1 MSGAYSL
8 SRFESG
14 FLGPLE
20 GYLIQRF
27 GSRMVMAVGF
37 VSFGLGFLLLSRV
50 NSIFSFYLAFLMLS
64 LGSSFGGWSP
74 ITASINNWFRR
85 HRTKAIGSAML
96 GLGLGGVALSPV
108 VAYLIDN
115 YGWENT
121 ALLSGVIVVVVGI
134 PLSRLVR
141 FSPEPYGY
149 LPDGDFYRPQVRGS
163 PGLPQLTP
171 NDRKPVSEAEYDFTV
186 KEALKSS
193 AFWVMSIGHAVA
205 LLSISA
211 LGLHL
216 VAYLQAELDF
226 STGEAAK
233 VVMVLTGFNMVGQP
247 LGGVLGDR
255 YPKKY
260 IAFFTL
266 VGHCIGLL
274 LLATADSFLDI
285 MVGVIIQGAAWGIR
299 GPVLTSMRGEFFGRK
314 SFPMIMGF
322 SNTIMMVGMII
333 GPLVAGFM
341 ADQYSYRSGFLII
354 AAVVGMGSFLF
365 LFLKKP
371 CPPATG

>member
-1 MSGAYSL
+1 
-8 SRFESG
+8 
-14 FLGPLE
+14 
-20 GYLIQRF
+20 
-27 GSRMVMAVGF
+27 
-37 VSFGLGFLLLSRV
+37 
-50 NSIFSFYLAFLMLS
+50 
-64 LGSSFGGWSP
+64 
-74 ITASINNWFRR
+74 
-85 HRTKAIGSAML
+85 ML

-115 YGWENT
+115 YGWEKT

-163 PGLPQLTP
+163 PGLPQLTA

-233 VVMVLTGFNMVGQP
+233 VVMVLTGFKMVGQP
-247 LGGVLGDR
+247 
-255 YPKKY
+255 
-260 IAFFTL
+260 
-266 VGHCIGLL
+266 
-274 LLATADSFLDI
+274 
-285 MVGVIIQGAAWGIR
+285 
-299 GPVLTSMRGEFFGRK
+299 
-314 SFPMIMGF
+314 
-322 SNTIMMVGMII
+322 
-333 GPLVAGFM
+333 
-341 ADQYSYRSGFLII
+341 
-354 AAVVGMGSFLF
+354 
-365 LFLKKP
+365 
-371 CPPATG
+371 